1 MLGCQQLKADVGRA
15 QEVTP
20 GYGES
25 GSPFPQ
31 RCTHWQAALAHTG
44 VCPCMCTQAQ
54 AALIKCRGHRIWRV
68 NLERKN
74 ELRRYRTEKAYKKLM
89 QLMQFY
95 IYVSKEY
102 KQIRS
107 FWFNTKWKTKKWH
120 NYICLQKGHR
130 KEATPR
136 PSVFLWVRD
145 SWFMHL

>member
-1 MLGCQQLKADVGRA
+1 MLGCQQLKADVGGA

-31 RCTHWQAALAHTG
+31 RCTHWQAALAHIG
-44 VCPCMCTQAQ
+44 VCPCMCTQTQ